1 MQFFLLKKYIN
12 YIDSVE
18 NASKWQLFV
27 KNSIR
32 ASAIFGTEEISRFLS
47 ALLNP
52 LVFIDRL

>member
-18 NASKWQLFV
+18 NASKWQLFA